1 MPVAARPLM
10 VWGAAAL
17 LAAGCTQSVTGTAV
31 RAIPGIDDDSLS
43 PVDVETVV
51 LDQSQM
57 RAITGAGEDLS
68 IIPSMDGKIPVD
80 IDPLV
85 EDSPP
90 QCQWLF
96 AETQT
101 FGPDVEEF
109 HKTAFQNPPDGGQIS
124 EAVAAYRDPG
134 VARAAF
140 DSLVGLVDDCGSTS
154 LGSILVGE
162 WSAAGDAL
170 TTRPGACGRDYRVK
184 SVVLV
189 EVTFCHFSASVSD
202 IVMTNILANVPE

>member
-1 MPVAARPLM
+1 MPAATRPIL

-17 LAAGCTQSVTGTAV
+17 LVAGCTQSISGTAV
-31 RAIPGIDDDSLS
+31 RAVPGIDDDSLS

-57 RAITGAGEDLS
+57 RAITGAGDDLS

-80 IDPLV
+80 V
-85 EDSPP
+85 EPFVKSAPP
-90 QCQWLF
+90 QCEWLF
-96 AETQT
+96 AESQT

-109 HKTAFQNPPDGGQIS
+109 HKTTFQNPPDGALIS
-124 EAVAAYRDPG
+124 EGVAAYRN
-134 VARAAF
+134 VETARAAF
-140 DSLVGLVDDCGSTS
+140 DSLVGRVDGCGSTT
-154 LGSILVGE
+154 LGPTLVGGWTASGE
-162 WSAAGDAL
+162 TLSM
-170 TTRPGACGRDYRVK
+170 RPGDCGRDYRVK

-189 EVTFCHFSASVSD
+189 EVTFCHFPGSVPD